1 MLDFTKNEEE
11 RQARVSEAARYF
23 DLLFGA
29 VREKKYSYLWSK
41 RGEEKVTSPFDV
53 STPDNRRAMA
63 QKAIE
68 LNDAGFDVYVGVNLT
83 DVPCNENSRAKTED
97 ISTVVATITDIDTEG
112 GTHISNDKKKYPP
125 TFDVAKSF
133 LPFPLSSIV
142 DSGYGLHG
150 AAIFNTPLAIDDSN
164 RKEAIARNKKFL
176 EVIRSKAGNFAG
188 AVDSIGDLPRV
199 LRVPGTRNYKLG
211 ISADAPLCHI
221 VDVADVRFDPA
232 DLDQTLNSLLP
243 AATQKTS
250 QPARASSYIYH
261 ADDNPDL
268 KEFRIRRMLDF
279 ISPSSLTYDE
289 WLAVG
294 IALFNEGF
302 DCGVWEQWSR
312 ADNRFKD
319 GECEAKWKT
328 FHYDATGNKIGTL
341 YQYAIESG
349 YDEKETQRDFHQSHP
364 ESSKKTRADDNLKLV
379 SRHMELLAKLE
390 ELKKLPMSEDKISK
404 IRRILHKL
412 CHWSYDKNGNP
423 TKIKPDVYNYKLIF
437 GNDPN
442 LTKLFG
448 RDDFRQETIFLR
460 RAAWHNK
467 DAPLKD
473 SWDDADDAE
482 LRLYLAENYA
492 EMSNPQRTFDF
503 IIRVARENSFHSI
516 KKFFDGLPKWDGVP
530 RMKKLFVK
538 FLGADDTEY
547 THEVT
552 RHALLGAIA
561 RAFYPGCDFQSVVVL
576 QGPQGIGKSRVIR
589 MLGGKHGVNKGENWH
604 VALRDQLDD
613 SHAVDAMRKGWIV
626 EIEEFAAGSRADVNA
641 MKGVLSADDVT
652 RRFAYDRR
660 AKTIK
665 AHWTFFAT
673 CNDDAPLR
681 DQTGN
686 RRFLPIKCK
695 NKQSQTIPGMTADYI
710 QQVWAEALVE
720 FKELFPTVDD
730 FDDDKLR
737 LSPEIQ
743 AQAAAQAE
751 NITQDDGL
759 TTEIKGYLDK
769 KILPPVIWYLLSREE
784 RHKFFVEGGK
794 FQIEKDDLQ
803 ARFKNRVGKKY
814 EELLPEFEKACTVR
828 EGFLRHFTDK
838 DNRWQLIFYG
848 SELRQHICAAEIFNE
863 CFGSDN
869 RKRIN
874 RINEILSMLDGWH
887 LGERLQK
894 ADPTYK
900 DQKKVYYRDKDNC
913 PGGKEQDRTR
923 AEHPAAF

>member
-1 MLDFTKNEEE
+1 
-11 RQARVSEAARYF
+11 F
-23 DLLFGA
+23 D
-29 VREKKYSYLWSK
+29 
-41 RGEEKVTSPFDV
+41 T
-53 STPDNRRAMA
+53 
-63 QKAIE
+63 
-68 LNDAGFDVYVGVNLT
+68 
-83 DVPCNENSRAKTED
+83 
-97 ISTVVATITDIDTEG
+97 
-112 GTHISNDKKKYPP
+112 
-125 TFDVAKSF
+125 
-133 LPFPLSSIV
+133 
-142 DSGYGLHG
+142 
-150 AAIFNTPLAIDDSN
+150 
-164 RKEAIARNKKFL
+164 
-176 EVIRSKAGNFAG
+176 
-188 AVDSIGDLPRV
+188 
-199 LRVPGTRNYKLG
+199 
-211 ISADAPLCHI
+211 
-221 VDVADVRFDPA
+221 A

-243 AATQKTS
+243 VATQKTS
-250 QPARASSYIYH
+250 QPARANYINH
-261 ADDNPDL
+261 ANDNPDL

-341 YQYAIESG
+341 YQYAVEGG
-349 YDEKETQRDFHQSHP
+349 YDEKETQRDFYQSHP
-364 ESSKKTRADDNLKLV
+364 ELSNETRADDNLNV
-379 SRHMELLAKLE
+379 VRRHEELLAKLKE
-390 ELKKLPMSEDKISK
+390 LQNELKELQKPPMSKDKISKSKDKISK
-404 IRRILHKL
+404 IRGILHKL
-412 CHWSYDKNGNP
+412 CHWAHDKNGNP

-437 GNDPN
+437 DNDPN
-442 LTKLFG
+442 LKNLFG

-686 RRFLPIKCK
+686 RRFLPIKCH
-695 NKQSQTIPGMTADYI
+695 NKTSQIVDGMTADYI

-751 NITQDDGL
+751 NITQDDGM
-759 TTEIKGYLDK
+759 TTEIKGYLNT
-769 KILPPVIWYLLSREE
+769 KILPLFLWFLLTREE
-784 RHKFFVEGGK
+784 RRDFIKNGRLVMLDAVSEFNHRRRARGGNPDTVQCDVDKISDWLDGVQGKDFVRTNEIKRG
-794 FQIEKDDLQ
+794 D
-803 ARFKNRVGKKY
+803 N
-814 EELLPEFEKACTVR
+814 TVD
-828 EGFLRHFTDK
+828 EYIL
-838 DNRWQLIFYG
+838 YG
-848 SELRQHICAAEIFNE
+848 SELREHICPAEIFNE
-863 CFGSDN
+863 CFGSDK
-869 RKRIN
+869 RKHIN

-894 ADPTYK
+894 ADPAYP

-913 PGGKEQDRTR
+913 PVEESNKT
-923 AEHPAAF
+923 APAQSTPPTFDPDDMPF

>member
-1 MLDFTKNEEE
+1 MSDSNVKLQEI
-11 RQARVSEAARYF
+11 QARQDFLKMSITPNFDAIPQIMKDLTRWLCWQLQPADPKPKKVPMTPKNGKLVNAAVNKPENWLTFDEAISLYQRGLCSGIGFALTNQHPRVCCIDVDHCFNPDGSLTAEAQAVIDAHPNCYVEISQSGTGIHIWFIDEEFKGGRRGGNVEVYAADRYIAVTGVRVQSSAN
-23 DLLFGA
+23 DLPVVNGLCSKVIAKFID
-29 VREKKYSYLWSK
+29 VREENL
-41 RGEEKVTSPFDV
+41 FDV
-53 STPDNRRAMA
+53 KTARATDEKINIDVSFETNLPMTDDDRRLIEYFHSEKCLERDPNAYDLFAGNVEEYFKRKNKPADDSVADNDLMLKILYYIGGSGTDAEIGQRALKLFNQSGLAKREKWQARADYRRRTLNKAWGFWVKNGRKAYSGNQLDSAQNSAQETLNRR
-63 QKAIE
+63 E
-68 LNDAGFDVYVGVNLT
+68 
-83 DVPCNENSRAKTED
+83 
-97 ISTVVATITDIDTEG
+97 
-112 GTHISNDKKKYPP
+112 
-125 TFDVAKSF
+125 
-133 LPFPLSSIV
+133 
-142 DSGYGLHG
+142 
-150 AAIFNTPLAIDDSN
+150 
-164 RKEAIARNKKFL
+164 
-176 EVIRSKAGNFAG
+176 
-188 AVDSIGDLPRV
+188 
-199 LRVPGTRNYKLG
+199 
-211 ISADAPLCHI
+211 
-221 VDVADVRFDPA
+221 
-232 DLDQTLNSLLP
+232 
-243 AATQKTS
+243 
-250 QPARASSYIYH
+250 
-261 ADDNPDL
+261 
-268 KEFRIRRMLDF
+268 
-279 ISPSSLTYDE
+279 
-289 WLAVG
+289 
-294 IALFNEGF
+294 
-302 DCGVWEQWSR
+302 
-312 ADNRFKD
+312 
-319 GECEAKWKT
+319 
-328 FHYDATGNKIGTL
+328 
-341 YQYAIESG
+341 
-349 YDEKETQRDFHQSHP
+349 
-364 ESSKKTRADDNLKLV
+364 
-379 SRHMELLAKLE
+379 ELLAKLK
-390 ELKKLPMSEDKISK
+390 ELQELPMSNDIVSQ

-412 CHWSYDKNGNP
+412 CHWAHDKTGNP

-437 GNDPN
+437 DNDPN
-442 LTKLFG
+442 LKNLFG

-460 RAAWHNK
+460 RAIWHNA

-473 SWDDADDAE
+473 SWDDTDDAE

-516 KKFFDGLPKWDGVP
+516 KKFFKGLPKWDGVP

-538 FLGADDTEY
+538 FLGADNTEY

-695 NKQSQTIPGMTADYI
+695 NKQSHIVEGMTADYI

-720 FKELFPTVDD
+720 FKKLFPTVDD

-794 FQIEKDDLQ
+794 FQIEKDDLK
-803 ARFKNRVGKKY
+803 ARFKNRAGKKY
-814 EELLPEFEKACTVR
+814 NELKKEFEIACTVR

-869 RKRIN
+869 RKRIT
-874 RINEILSMLDGWH
+874 RINTILSMLDGWH
-887 LGERLQK
+887 LGERIQK

-913 PGGKEQDRTR
+913 PVEESNK
-923 AEHPAAF
+923 PAPAQSTPPTFDPDDTPF